1 MPKSLKYILFLSW
14 VPLYF
19 SQGAD
24 YIIRWGTEA
33 GPNSAIY
40 DGFGSA
46 WTNNPSPV
54 QLLKDFSDTAL
65 INSTGGPDSSWNKG
79 DLIELGFFADLGDD
93 NALGGSGPNAD
104 SASTTLFSG
113 SWLPVT
119 SETYIG
125 QDWGDGTP
133 STETVPAGEFGFA
146 TQFTNNGSWSANAV
160 SNQAAESNFQ
170 IKSGDDT
177 PANLTT
183 ILALLQSTTTPLG
196 MRFYDSTSKSEG
208 VTSYNTIMNSSWTWP
223 SASNTLEMTLHTDTA
238 STNNLNSNLRFEFDN
253 TNYGTNNGA
262 ANNYAKKSTS
272 DTAVS
277 TTAIPGTATNPTAD
291 DFVTTITYFSSSY
304 LNSNDLDLSDSGG
317 KGSMV
322 VSGLSGTS
330 DSYFVNG
337 GLWNGSGSNAEEHQ
351 LTINTSTSNSYT
363 YAGGIA
369 GAANG
374 SSSTD
379 LSIMKTGAGTQTL
392 TGSLNLTDVA
402 TDSASSGFI
411 NIVEGTLILKPASGK
426 NQTMEYFTGA
436 GTLQLDNTSNS
447 SMIVAIGLANTTSK
461 QTLSGNVALSGS
473 DTNTIDV
480 GGGALAGFGKHQ
492 EFSGVVSGAA
502 NLKKTG
508 SGKLTLSGNNTF
520 SGGVTIADGGGTKDG
535 GILVAGH
542 ANSLGTGTTII
553 EHGKVAIG
561 AGTTVTTTIQGQGT
575 NDNTNMKSVIGGGV
589 GNSAGVIDNGSGTQ
603 INIGSGNGQIDVL
616 SPGIAH
622 ASSMSNGTSDYQ
634 VVGGNHNASGNDDL
648 TLSIGTVQ
656 IDKIGLKNGGVFD
669 WEITDF
675 AGNNSD
681 GSDWDV
687 LKFDDLDFSESDTFD
702 LNIYS
707 LASNGSAGGVSV
719 DGSNHLYS
727 SKAGTSGFK
736 FMEWTTSG
744 SGWNNAPGSA
754 RVVNGFNINSD
765 NWAGVNNFY
774 YGDWSVWYES
784 GNFYLQYSAVPEPST
799 YFMVTGLLMLPG
811 YNFFRRFRKKKSMV
825 KEGSTDIA

>member
-1 MPKSLKYILFLSW
+1 MPALKIVLFVISISSVSFAL
-14 VPLYF
+14 
-19 SQGAD
+19 D
-24 YIIRWGTEA
+24 TTIKWGTHK
-33 GPNSAIY
+33 GPNTVHY
-40 DGFGSA
+40 DFTGLPSWNA
-46 WTNNPSPV
+46 NPTTV
-54 QLLKDFSDTAL
+54 QLLRDFGGTAL
-65 INSTGGPDSSWNKG
+65 LNTTGGPSTSSSWSKG
-79 DLIELGFFADLGDD
+79 DLIELGFFASSLGSDS
-93 NALGGSGPNAD
+93 AIGGSGGNAD
-104 SASTTLFSG
+104 TPATSLFQG
-113 SWLPVT
+113 TWVPLT
-119 SETYIG
+119 SQTYIG
-125 QDWGDGTP
+125 QDWGTSSGPPDQEIDAGDFMFLSKYNNDSGWKNFAVHNNSGNSEADYRITNDQP
-133 STETVPAGEFGFA
+133 S
-146 TQFTNNGSWSANAV
+146 
-160 SNQAAESNFQ
+160 
-170 IKSGDDT
+170 
-177 PANLTT
+177 NLTDELG
-183 ILALLQSTTTPLG
+183 ILTNSTPLG
-196 MRFYDSTSKSEG
+196 FRFYDLDTTGGGGASKDSDG
-208 VTSYNTIMNSSWTWP
+208 TTRYNTIMNTNWVWP
-223 SASNTLEMTLHTDTA
+223 GSGGSLDMFLHD
-238 STNNLNSNLRFEFDN
+238 STNEDNLDSNLVFEFDN
-253 TNYGTNNGA
+253 TTYGSSGTYTAKVAGTN
-262 ANNYAKKSTS
+262 
-272 DTAVS
+272 VS
-277 TTAIPGTATNPTAD
+277 SHGSASALHSD
-291 DFVTTITYFSSSY
+291 DFKTSIAYWDGSTGLSIASS
-304 LNSNDLDLSDSGG
+304 NQDIILSGVSGSGNISGG
-317 KGSMV
+317 SDNMLTLNTNGV
-322 VSGLSGTS
+322 GTT
-330 DSYFVNG
+330 
-337 GLWNGSGSNAEEHQ
+337 SNA
-351 LTINTSTSNSYT
+351 Y
-363 YAGGIA
+363 
-369 GAANG
+369 
-374 SSSTD
+374 
-379 LSIMKTGAGTQTL
+379 TL
-392 TGSLNLTDVA
+392 TGSIQDTGATGGLKLLKVGTGEKILTGAVSLVSD
-402 TDSASSGFI
+402 TDSHVTIGEGKLTLKSSS
-411 NIVEGTLILKPASGK
+411 N
-426 NQTMEYFTGA
+426 NQQFEYFTGS
-436 GTLQLDNTSNS
+436 GTLKLDNTSNAS
-447 SMIVAIGLANTTSK
+447 QTIVIGLANTSSK
-461 QTLSGNVALSGS
+461 QTFAGNLELAG
-473 DTNTIDV
+473 TNTSNTLDV
-480 GGGALAGFGKHQ
+480 GGGELAGFDKHQ
-492 EFSGVVSGAA
+492 EFSGVVSGAE
-502 NLKKTG
+502 NLIKTG
-508 SGKLTLSGNNTF
+508 SGKLTLSGNNTL
-520 SGGVTIADGGGTKDG
+520 SGGIKIADGGGTKDG

-542 ANSLGTGTTII
+542 NNGLGSGTTII
-553 EHGKVAIG
+553 EHGKLAIG

-622 ASSMSNGTSDYQ
+622 ASSMSNGTSDFQ
-634 VVGGNHNASGNDDL
+634 AVAGNHNASGNDDL